1 MSGSRREF
9 LFNSAAVLAVGACSR
24 PVSAATVPDERLEKL
39 FDTLFESVLEIS
51 PQLTVTL
58 GRDSGALVR
67 SRLHLDDETPDGQA
81 RRAST
86 VAAILADLRKFDPS
100 DLSLRG
106 RLDYEAVLF
115 SVRAEAIARERFTFG
130 RVDRRISPYVVNH
143 LAGSYLDAPE
153 FISSTRPL
161 PDSNE
166 LEVYVSRLR
175 DFARNLE
182 GESER
187 IRRDESAG
195 VVPPDFILER
205 TLSRMHSQQDK
216 LATRSIFLSLDPG
229 PSAQDPGTSAHDI
242 IEKELMPT
250 LARQISLIESLRAR
264 ASADAGLRRLKNW
277 DDCYSAALRIGAA
290 TEPNVSEFHREGTA
304 EVHDLNAHADRLL
317 RKIGLKRGPVGQRLR
332 SLAGEDRY
340 LYPDNDA
347 GKERAVADMNARLRA
362 IIPALQPLFKT
373 AINTNIEVRRLTA
386 SEELAGRIGYRV
398 APSADGTRPGVYF
411 VDLHAIRDR
420 PIWSLPSVT
429 YHETLPGHLLQ
440 LPRQE
445 AAKLHP
451 LRQQLTP
458 RGYSE
463 GWAIYA
469 ETLAQQIG
477 VYHDDPLSEI
487 GYLQSRL
494 FRVAR
499 MLVDIGIHVSG
510 WSRAQAIHTLIEM
523 TAQPQNLCETDVDRY
538 FVQPGMIGG
547 DEIGYYGWRA
557 ARTRACGNAA
567 RKYDL
572 ASFHDQCL
580 KFGPLPQALLERAL
594 FANSDTG

>member
-1 MSGSRREF
+1 MSRSRREF
-9 LFNSAAVLAVGACSR
+9 LFSGAAVLAAGAISR
-24 PVSAATVPDERLEKL
+24 PLAAAAAPDDTLEKL
-39 FDTLFESVLEIS
+39 FDSLFERLLEIS
-51 PQLTVTL
+51 PQLAVTL
-58 GRDSGALVR
+58 GRDSGSLAQ
-67 SRLHLDDETPDGQA
+67 SRMRLDDETPDGQA
-81 RRAST
+81 RRT
-86 VAAILADLRKFDPS
+86 NVVAGILADLRKFDPS
-100 DLSLRG
+100 ALALRG

-115 SVRAEAIARERFTFG
+115 SARAEAIARERFTFG
-130 RVDRRISPYVVNH
+130 RIDRRISPYVVSH

-153 FISSTRPL
+153 FISSRQPP
-161 PDSNE
+161 PDSAE
-166 LEVYVSRLR
+166 LEVYVARLR

-187 IRRDESAG
+187 IRRDTAAG

-205 TLSRMHSQQDK
+205 TLSRMRSQQDK
-216 LATRSIFLSLDPG
+216 LAARSILQSVRDPNAA
-229 PSAQDPGTSAHDI
+229 AQDILD
-242 IEKELMPT
+242 KEVIPK
-250 LARQISLIESLRAR
+250 LAQQISLIESLRGL
-264 ASADAGLRRLKNW
+264 ASQDAGLNRLKNCE
-277 DDCYSAALRIGAA
+277 DCYSAALRIGAT
-290 TEPNVSEFHREGTA
+290 TEPTVREFHRQGIA

-317 RKIGLKRGPVGQRLR
+317 RTVGLKRGPVGQRLR
-332 SLAGEDRY
+332 SLASDDRY
-340 LYPDNDA
+340 LYPDSDA
-347 GKERAVADMNARLRA
+347 GKDRAVADMNARIRSVL
-362 IIPALQPLFKT
+362 PMLQPLFKT
-373 AINTNIEVRRLTA
+373 SINNNIEVRRLTA

-420 PIWSLPSVT
+420 PTWSLPSVT
-429 YHETLPGHLLQ
+429 YHETVPGHLLQ
-440 LPRQE
+440 LPMQE

-451 LRQQLTP
+451 LRQQLNP

-510 WSRAQAIHTLIEM
+510 WSRAQATHTLMEM
-523 TAQPQNLCETDVDRY
+523 TAQPQALCETDVDRY
-538 FVQPGMIGG
+538 CVQPGMIGG

-557 ARTRACGNAA
+557 ARDKANRNAG
-567 RKYDL
+567 RRYDL
-572 ASFHDQCL
+572 ASFHEQGL

-594 FANSDTG
+594 FPDPGTAGR